1 MGLPWPEWG
10 DTAVTLL
17 WLGDELRALRCPC
30 GCGQF
35 ADEAHDSQT
44 EGRWVVE
51 ATDCYARKALV
62 EWAEAEK
69 PERWTLTGTR
79 LARTEGDM
87 AEVAYDPA
95 QAQRIHDAH
104 LADLET
110 ARKGGV

>member
-1 MGLPWPEWG
+1 M
-10 DTAVTLL
+10 
-17 WLGDELRALRCPC
+17 
-30 GCGQF
+30 
-35 ADEAHDSQT
+35 
-44 EGRWVVE
+44 
-51 ATDCYARKALV
+51 

-110 ARKGGV
+110 AARKGGD